1 MKSKPIGSL
10 FALLALTILGIAPAY
25 GQYAPDQSIGSVV
38 AGVMAYNATA
48 SDGTLVVVRTSHPI
62 SGQPLSIGIGFFNTA
77 RNNIQHQNYAI
88 TVTQDNNIVLS
99 NLHGHTHTGI
109 DTQTTS
115 VLQSSN
121 PVSIQIT
128 LNGIGFPT
136 TDPST
141 WTGVKGEVLNFGQVA
156 QATTTPLMT
165 SIQNMTNATTT
176 PAVPEF
182 GSIAPIVLAIAVMS
196 IVVFAAK
203 NRVTPKL

>member
-1 MKSKPIGSL
+1 MKSRLIDAL
-10 FALLALTILGIAPAY
+10 FALLTLTILGIAPAF
-25 GQYAPDQSIGSVV
+25 GQYAPDQSTGSGV

-48 SDGTLVVVRTSHPI
+48 SDGTLVVVRVSHPI
-62 SGQPLSIGIGFFNTA
+62 SGQPLSIGIEFFNSV

-88 TVTQDNNIVLS
+88 TVTQDNTIVLS

-128 LNGIGFPT
+128 LNGIGLPT

-141 WTGVKGEVLNFGQVA
+141 WTGVKGEVLSVGQVS
-156 QATTTPLMT
+156 QTMTPST
-165 SIQNMTNATTT
+165 
-176 PAVPEF
+176 VPEF
-182 GSIAPIVLAIAVMS
+182 GSIEPIVLAIAILS
-196 IVVFAAK
+196 IVVFASK
-203 NRVTPKL
+203 NSAIPKL